1 MTDFGVVLLTMGN
14 RPEELNRALNSL
26 ALQRNVTMDIVC
38 VGNGWKPTGLPSYV
52 KTEYL
57 PKNLGVCGGRNAG
70 VARVAG
76 ELLFF
81 LDDDAWLSD
90 PDFLATS
97 LARFRAWPGLGIV
110 QPHVHDPDSPTDAR
124 RWIPR
129 LRKGDPTRSSY
140 AFTLWEGALI
150 VRRKV
155 FDDIGGFGD
164 ELFFYHEGIELAWR
178 CWDQG
183 SVAWYAGDLV
193 AHHPNTPPARHIDND
208 FHRLM
213 ARNRVW
219 IARRNLPTFIAP
231 IYVGSWTAV
240 QLIRSR
246 SDRAGLSIWLQG
258 WRDGWRSNPGPK
270 RPMRLRTVWEM
281 TRRGRAPII

>member
-14 RPEELNRALNSL
+14 RRVELSRALESL
-26 ALQRNVTMDIVC
+26 AAQRNVTMDIVC
-38 VGNGWKPTGLPSYV
+38 VGNGWQPTGLPAYV

-57 PKNLGVCGGRNAG
+57 PENLGVCGGRNAG
-70 VARVAG
+70 VARVDG

-90 PDFLATS
+90 PQFLARA
-97 LARFRAWPGLGIV
+97 LAHFRGWPALGIV
-110 QPHVHDPDSPTDAR
+110 QPQVHDPDAPADAR

-129 LRKGDPTRSSY
+129 LRKGDPSRSSY
-140 AFTLWEGALI
+140 AFTLWEGALV
-150 VRRKV
+150 VRRSV
-155 FDDIGGFGD
+155 FDAVGGFGD

-178 CWDQG
+178 CWEHG

-193 AHHPNTPPARHIDND
+193 AHHPNTDAARHVDNE
-208 FHRLM
+208 FYRLM

-219 IARRNLPTFIAP
+219 IARRNLPALLAP
-231 IYVGSWTAV
+231 LYVGSWTAV
-240 QLIRSR
+240 HLVRTR
-246 SDRAGLSIWLQG
+246 SDRADLPVWFEG
-258 WRDGWRSNPGPK
+258 WREGWRRSPGGRQPI
-270 RPMRLRTVWEM
+270 RWRTVWEM

>member
-14 RPEELNRALNSL
+14 RPTELNRALDSL
-26 ALQRNVTMDIVC
+26 AAQQDVTLDIVC
-38 VGNGWKPTGLPSYV
+38 VGNGWQPTGLPGYV

-57 PKNLGVCGGRNAG
+57 PENLGVCGGRNAG
-70 VARVAG
+70 VARVNG

-90 PDFLATS
+90 PHFLARA
-97 LARFRAWPGLGIV
+97 LAHFRAWPDLGIV
-110 QPHVHDPDSPTDAR
+110 QPHVHDPDAPVDAR

-129 LRKGDPTRSSY
+129 LRKGDPARSSY
-140 AFTLWEGALI
+140 AFTLWEGAI
-150 VRRKV
+150 VARRSV
-155 FDDIGGFGD
+155 FDAIGGFGN

-183 SVAWYAGDLV
+183 SIVWYAGDLV
-193 AHHPNTPPARHIDND
+193 AHHPNTEAKRHVDNE
-208 FHRLM
+208 FHRLI

-219 IARRNLPTFIAP
+219 IARRNLPPALVP
-231 IYVGSWTAV
+231 LYVGSWTLV
-240 QLIRSR
+240 QVLRSR
-246 SDRAGLSIWLQG
+246 SDRQGLAVWIQG
-258 WRDGWRSNPGPK
+258 WQDGWRSDPGTK
-270 RPMRLRTVWEM
+270 RQLRWRTVWEM